1 MDVTGR
7 KEAEI
12 EAARQRAELGHLSR
26 VALVGE
32 MATSLAHELNQP
44 LTAIVTNASAAQRF
58 IARGDLNPTELSE
71 MLADIGDDG
80 RRASEV
86 IRGIKGMVR
95 RAESKR
101 DSLNLNEVIAD
112 VLRLVRADAIAH
124 GDCAQTAARPGALD
138 DGLLLWAA
146 NFGGHTTQDQRN
158 RPRPYAVA
166 SMQRQGRQGDTFC
179 L

>member
-58 IARGDLNPTELSE
+58 IARW
-71 MLADIGDDG
+71 
-80 RRASEV
+80 
-86 IRGIKGMVR
+86 
-95 RAESKR
+95 
-101 DSLNLNEVIAD
+101 
-112 VLRLVRADAIAH
+112 RLEPH
-124 GDCAQTAARPGALD
+124 
-138 DGLLLWAA
+138 
-146 NFGGHTTQDQRN
+146 
-158 RPRPYAVA
+158 
-166 SMQRQGRQGDTFC
+166 
-179 L
+179 